1 MVRPGP
7 FGGPMCERCA
17 EWSRVWLPSGS
28 NPEAGRTDCT
38 KFWRLGCGRCTRLA
52 CELPGAQLP
61 FRSGPQPMNLISLD
75 IRMLRSLIS
84 VVDTGSITETARRLG
99 RTQPAISLQI
109 QRLEDITGKVL
120 FQHEGR
126 RMALTPDG
134 DMVLAYAKSILRLHD
149 ELLSRLSSPEV
160 HGHVVLGTPDLY
172 AAYMLPSILSVFK
185 EAFPRI
191 QVELRCA
198 LSTPTV
204 DRVQRGE
211 VDVALVT
218 RMNNFTGGLVV
229 HQERLVWIVG
239 EHSRAQFE
247 DPVRLALLPPGNIYR
262 EHAINHL
269 ERAGR
274 KWQIACVSESVS
286 GLQAAVFAGMA
297 ITVLGRCALVTGM
310 RELTP
315 AEGFPTLPKIAL
327 LLYKAPGVTSPAV
340 DALHDYLAHYVGL
353 SSSSINGKRI

>member
-1 MVRPGP
+1 
-7 FGGPMCERCA
+7 
-17 EWSRVWLPSGS
+17 
-28 NPEAGRTDCT
+28 
-38 KFWRLGCGRCTRLA
+38 
-52 CELPGAQLP
+52 
-61 FRSGPQPMNLISLD
+61 MNFLCLD
-75 IRMLRSLIS
+75 IRMLRSLAS

-109 QRLEDITGKVL
+109 QRLEHITGKVL
-120 FQHEGR
+120 FHHEGR
-126 RMALTPDG
+126 RMLLTPDG

-160 HGHVVLGTPDLY
+160 QGHVVLGTPDLY
-172 AAYMLPSILSVFK
+172 AAYMLPSVLSVFK
-185 EAFPRI
+185 ETFPRI
-191 QVELRCA
+191 QVEVRCA

-211 VDVALVT
+211 VDIALVT
-218 RMNNFTGGLVV
+218 RMNDFTRGLVV
-229 HQERLVWIVG
+229 HQEQLVWMVG
-239 EHSRAQFE
+239 EHSQAQFQ
-247 DPVRLALLPPGNIYR
+247 DPVPLALLPPGNVYR
-262 EHAINHL
+262 EYAIDRV

-315 AEGFPTLPKIAL
+315 GEGFLPLPKVDL
-327 LLYKAPGVTSPAV
+327 LLYKAQGAASPAV

-353 SSSSINGKRI
+353 SASGKIEPQRPLRAPPGKSELTPTVVRRRLANLVHPT

>member
-1 MVRPGP
+1 
-7 FGGPMCERCA
+7 
-17 EWSRVWLPSGS
+17 
-28 NPEAGRTDCT
+28 
-38 KFWRLGCGRCTRLA
+38 
-52 CELPGAQLP
+52 
-61 FRSGPQPMNLISLD
+61 MNLLSLD
-75 IRMLRSLIS
+75 IRTLRSLVS

-109 QRLEDITGKVL
+109 QRLEQITGRIL
-120 FQHEGR
+120 FRNESR
-126 RMALTPDG
+126 RMLLTPDG

-160 HGHVVLGTPDLY
+160 QGHVVLGVPDLY
-172 AAYMLPSILSVFK
+172 AAYMLPSVLSVFK

-204 DRVQRGE
+204 DRVRRGE
-211 VDVALVT
+211 VDLALVT
-218 RMNNFTGGLVV
+218 RMNDFTRGLVV
-229 HQERLVWIVG
+229 HQEQLVRMG
-239 EHSRAQFE
+239 SEHSQAQFD
-247 DPVRLALLPPGNIYR
+247 DPVPLALLPPGNVYR
-262 EHAINHL
+262 EYAIDRI

-274 KWQIACVSESVS
+274 KWQITCVSESVS

-297 ITVLGRCALVTGM
+297 VTVLGRCALVAGM

-315 AEGFPTLPKIAL
+315 SEGFLPLPKVDL

-340 DALHDYLAHYVGL
+340 DALHEYLAHYVGQTPPAIGDKR
-353 SSSSINGKRI
+353 SSLEDTANEETAKRTGAAA

>member
-1 MVRPGP
+1 
-7 FGGPMCERCA
+7 
-17 EWSRVWLPSGS
+17 
-28 NPEAGRTDCT
+28 
-38 KFWRLGCGRCTRLA
+38 
-52 CELPGAQLP
+52 
-61 FRSGPQPMNLISLD
+61 MNLISLD

-126 RMALTPDG
+126 RMALTPG
-134 DMVLAYAKSILRLHD
+134 WRHGAGLRQIHPSAARRAL
-149 ELLSRLSSPEV
+149 V
-160 HGHVVLGTPDLY
+160 AAVVAGSARACGARHARSLRRLY
-172 AAYMLPSILSVFK
+172 AAVDPLVFK

-218 RMNNFTGGLVV
+218 RMNNFTGGLVI
-229 HQERLVWIVG
+229 HQEQLVWIVG

-315 AEGFPTLPKIAL
+315 AEGFPTLPKIDL
-327 LLYKAPGVTSPAV
+327 LLYKAPGATSPAI

-353 SSSSINGKRI
+353 SSSSIDEAQRPLAKPPPNEPARKPEPPPRRRPSLVQQKSS

>member
-1 MVRPGP
+1 
-7 FGGPMCERCA
+7 
-17 EWSRVWLPSGS
+17 
-28 NPEAGRTDCT
+28 
-38 KFWRLGCGRCTRLA
+38 
-52 CELPGAQLP
+52 
-61 FRSGPQPMNLISLD
+61 
-75 IRMLRSLIS
+75 
-84 VVDTGSITETARRLG
+84 
-99 RTQPAISLQI
+99 
-109 QRLEDITGKVL
+109 
-120 FQHEGR
+120 
-126 RMALTPDG
+126 
-134 DMVLAYAKSILRLHD
+134 
-149 ELLSRLSSPEV
+149 
-160 HGHVVLGTPDLY
+160 
-172 AAYMLPSILSVFK
+172 
-185 EAFPRI
+185 
-191 QVELRCA
+191 
-198 LSTPTV
+198 V

-218 RMNNFTGGLVV
+218 RMNNFTGGLVI
-229 HQERLVWIVG
+229 HQEQLVWIVG

-315 AEGFPTLPKIAL
+315 AEGFPTLPKIDL
-327 LLYKAPGVTSPAV
+327 LLYKAPGATSPAI

-353 SSSSINGKRI
+353 SSSSIDEAQRPLAKPPPNEPARKPEPPPRRRPSLVQQKSS

>member
-1 MVRPGP
+1 
-7 FGGPMCERCA
+7 
-17 EWSRVWLPSGS
+17 
-28 NPEAGRTDCT
+28 
-38 KFWRLGCGRCTRLA
+38 
-52 CELPGAQLP
+52 
-61 FRSGPQPMNLISLD
+61 MNFVSLD

-109 QRLEDITGKVL
+109 QRLEDITGKML
-120 FQHEGR
+120 FHHEGR
-126 RMALTPDG
+126 RMHLTPDG

-160 HGHVVLGTPDLY
+160 QGHVVLGVPDLY
-172 AAYMLPSILSVFK
+172 AAYMLPSVLSVFR

-204 DRVQRGE
+204 DRLRRGE
-211 VDVALVT
+211 VDIALVT
-218 RMNNFTGGLVV
+218 RMNDFTRGLVV
-229 HQERLVWIVG
+229 HQEQLVWMV
-239 EHSRAQFE
+239 SDQSQAQFE
-247 DPVRLALLPPGNIYR
+247 NPVPLALLPPGNIYR
-262 EHAINHL
+262 EYAIEHI

-274 KWQIACVSESVS
+274 KWQITCVSESVS

-297 ITVLGRCALVTGM
+297 VTVLGRCALVTGL

-315 AEGFPTLPKIAL
+315 ADGFLPLPKVDL

-353 SSSSINGKRI
+353 SSTDADAKQKSFAEIAKQAGAAA

>member
-1 MVRPGP
+1 
-7 FGGPMCERCA
+7 
-17 EWSRVWLPSGS
+17 
-28 NPEAGRTDCT
+28 
-38 KFWRLGCGRCTRLA
+38 
-52 CELPGAQLP
+52 
-61 FRSGPQPMNLISLD
+61 
-75 IRMLRSLIS
+75 
-84 VVDTGSITETARRLG
+84 
-99 RTQPAISLQI
+99 
-109 QRLEDITGKVL
+109 
-120 FQHEGR
+120 
-126 RMALTPDG
+126 MALTPDG

-172 AAYMLPSILSVFK
+172 AAYILPSILSVFK

-211 VDVALVT
+211 VDIALVT

-229 HQERLVWIVG
+229 HQEQLVWIVG
-239 EHSRAQFE
+239 EHSRAHLE

-262 EHAINHL
+262 EHAIHQL

-297 ITVLGRCALVTGM
+297 ITVLGRCALVNGM

-315 AEGFPTLPKIAL
+315 NEGFLPLPKVDL
-327 LLYKAPGVTSPAV
+327 LLYRAPGVTSPAV
-340 DALHDYLAHYVGL
+340 DALHDYLAHYVTL
-353 SSSSINGKRI
+353 SANDAVETQRPLAKPPGESPLAANSTPRPRPSLVHPK